1 MTEKV
6 APKYKEKK
14 LVLSDN
20 LFSKSFDSQVLN
32 SQIDKKKM
40 AKKKKERSE
49 KYIEKE
55 KKHRKEKEREK
66 KHKKEKKNKVK
77 KRDRGENN
85 EEKSMTAIL
94 SDLLTSEHSGS
105 SKVSFP
111 NKLQGVPFYFCILWA
126 VDVTII

>member
-1 MTEKV
+1 
-6 APKYKEKK
+6 
-14 LVLSDN
+14 
-20 LFSKSFDSQVLN
+20 
-32 SQIDKKKM
+32 M

-66 KHKKEKKNKVK
+66 KHKKEKKHKVK

-111 NKLQGVPFYFCILWA
+111 NKLLFSIFHTYYVCYI
-126 VDVTII
+126 